1 MDLRNQGVS
10 MNTRHVVWGT
20 AVVLSLVISAQTV
33 SAQADAQ
40 PRRTAAAAVV
50 VTEAPVYLL
59 PDATR
64 KPLRMLPVSTALTV
78 TRTQGDWLEVT
89 FNDPQFGR
97 RTGWIQQKF
106 VKVSSVQPT
115 PEPPPPTPGA
125 AAKPPVTQTSAAA
138 APAVIGFR
146 GFGTVTFDKMAA
158 SDSFKAVT
166 GEDTAVFWGGGAQVT
181 NLWRG
186 LFAEVAFEFVS
197 KDGERVFVGPN
208 DEVFQLGI
216 PLEIKM
222 MPVDIVGG
230 WRTPVANNVLAY
242 GAGGISFLTYEET
255 SDFAE
260 ADENVDE
267 NFRGLVL
274 FGGIE
279 YRATQWVHVRGEV
292 RYRRFDD
299 AVGAGGASAA
309 FDEDDLGSFGFALKV
324 AVGR

>member
-1 MDLRNQGVS
+1 MS
-10 MNTRHVVWGT
+10 TRHVVLGT
-20 AVVLSLVISAQTV
+20 LVFLSVLTA
-33 SAQADAQ
+33 AQAVLGQAPAQ
-40 PRRTAAAAVV
+40 PRRTAASAVV
-50 VTEAPVYLL
+50 IEEAPVYLL
-59 PDATR
+59 PDETR

-78 TRTQGDWLEVT
+78 SRTQGEWLEVT

-97 RTGWIQQKF
+97 RTGWIQQKY
-106 VKVSSVQPT
+106 VKVTAAQPT
-115 PEPPPPTPGA
+115 PTEPTPPPPTPSAGTKPPAAQAGGA
-125 AAKPPVTQTSAAA
+125 AASTG
-138 APAVIGFR
+138 IGFR
-146 GFGTVTFDKMAA
+146 GFGTVTFDKMSA
-158 SDSFKAVT
+158 SDSFKAVV
-166 GEDTAVFWGGGAQVT
+166 GEDTVVFWGGGAQVT

-186 LFAEVAFEFVS
+186 LFAEVAFEFAK

-222 MPVDIVGG
+222 MPVDVVAG
-230 WRTPVANNVLAY
+230 WRTPIANNVLAY
-242 GAGGISFLTYEET
+242 AAGGMSFLTYEET
-255 SDFAE
+255 SDFAD
-260 ADENVDE
+260 ADENVDD

-279 YRATQWVHVRGEV
+279 YRAAQWVHVRGEV

-299 AVGAGGASAA
+299 AIGAGGASAA

>member
-1 MDLRNQGVS
+1 

-20 AVVLSLVISAQTV
+20 VVVLSLVVSAQTV

-50 VTEAPVYLL
+50 ITEAPVYLL

-106 VKVSSVQPT
+106 VKVSPVQPP
-115 PEPPPPTPGA
+115 PEPPPPAPTPGA
-125 AAKPPVTQTSAAA
+125 KAKPPAKQTKAAA

-158 SDSFKAVT
+158 SDSFRAVT

-186 LFAEVAFEFVS
+186 LFAEVAFEFANQ
-197 KDGERVFVGPN
+197 DGERVFVGPN

-279 YRATQWVHVRGEV
+279 YRATQWVYVRGEV

-299 AVGAGGASAA
+299 AIGAGGASAA

>member
-1 MDLRNQGVS
+1 MK
-10 MNTRHVVWGT
+10 TRDVVLG
-20 AVVLSLVISAQTV
+20 AVVVLSLLIPVQAV

-40 PRRTAAAAVV
+40 PKRMAAAAVV
-50 VTEAPVYLL
+50 ITEAPVYLL

-78 TRTQGDWLEVT
+78 TRTQGEWLEVT

-106 VKVSSVQPT
+106 VKVSPVQPT
-115 PEPPPPTPGA
+115 REPPPPSPTQKAP
-125 AAKPPVTQTSAAA
+125 AKPGTAQTRKAAP
-138 APAVIGFR
+138 PAVIGFR

-158 SDSFKAVT
+158 SDSFRAVT
-166 GEDTAVFWGGGAQVT
+166 GEDTVVFWGGGAQVT

-186 LFAEVAFEFVS
+186 LFAEVAFEFAK
-197 KDGERVFVGPN
+197 KDGERVFVGPD

-216 PLEIKM
+216 PVEIKM
-222 MPVDIVGG
+222 MPVDIVAG
-230 WRTPVANNVLAY
+230 WRSLVANNVLAY

-267 NFRGLVL
+267 NFNGFVL

-299 AVGAGGASAA
+299 AIGAGGASAA
-309 FDEDDLGSFGFALKV
+309 FEEDDLGSFGFALKV

>member
-1 MDLRNQGVS
+1 MK
-10 MNTRHVVWGT
+10 TRHVVLGPV
-20 AVVLSLVISAQTV
+20 VVLSLLTSAQAV

-50 VTEAPVYLL
+50 ITEAPVYLL

-78 TRTQGDWLEVT
+78 TRTQGEWLEVT

-106 VKVSSVQPT
+106 VKVSAVQPT
-115 PEPPPPTPGA
+115 PEPPPPPPTAKPT
-125 AAKPPVTQTSAAA
+125 AKPPAAQAAA

-146 GFGTVTFDKMAA
+146 GFGTVTFDKMTA
-158 SDSFKAVT
+158 SDSFRAVT
-166 GEDTAVFWGGGAQVT
+166 GEDTVVFWGGGAQVT

-186 LFAEVAFEFVS
+186 LFAEVAFEFAK

-230 WRTPVANNVLAY
+230 WRTPIANNVLAY

-267 NFRGLVL
+267 NFNGFVL

-292 RYRRFDD
+292 RYRRFGD
-299 AVGAGGASAA
+299 AIGAGGVSAA